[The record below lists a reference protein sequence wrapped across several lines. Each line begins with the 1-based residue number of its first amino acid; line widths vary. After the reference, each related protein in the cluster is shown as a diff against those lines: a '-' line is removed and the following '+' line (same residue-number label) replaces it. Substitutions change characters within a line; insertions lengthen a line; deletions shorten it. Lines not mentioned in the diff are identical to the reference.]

1 MSWEIWALP
10 CTRAT
15 STPFIVRAE
24 PHWVHCPTVIFDSD
38 LQGAAEADLPVLRYA
53 PSIAGRFSAGR
64 GDMLVGHPRAVARG
78 EQKRNEQMSQVR

>member
-38 LQGAAEADLPVLRYA
+38 LQGAAEADE
-53 PSIAGRFSAGR
+53 IAGR
-64 GDMLVGHPRAVARG
+64 GDMLVGHSLTLSR
-78 EQKRNEQMSQVR
+78 